1 MAHLFCSFFFV
12 YPPIVAIKLHLITRM
27 EWLKWAKRGVA
38 SVGVVVGRLG
48 LVGHREIALGFEPG
62 QLFIVARIF
71 ELIKPTA
78 IVAMRCVS
86 AAVQFLP
93 FCWPAI
99 NLQSAVSS
107 LQFAKVAEM
116 QK

>member
-1 MAHLFCSFFFV
+1 MQ
-12 YPPIVAIKLHLITRM
+12 
-27 EWLKWAKRGVA
+27 WLKWAKRGVA
-38 SVGVVVGRLG
+38 SVGVGVGRLG

-86 AAVQFLP
+86 AAFQFLP

>member
-1 MAHLFCSFFFV
+1 MPS
-12 YPPIVAIKLHLITRM
+12 
-27 EWLKWAKRGVA
+27 G
-38 SVGVVVGRLG
+38 
-48 LVGHREIALGFEPG
+48 VGHRGIGLGLEPG

-71 ELIKPTA
+71 ELIKLAA

-86 AAVQFLP
+86 TLLQFRP

-107 LQFAKVAEM
+107 QQSTVCSLQKLQKCKNEIIFAGPRHIIKMHRPAE
-116 QK
+116 QTSRTPLGKKLRLHL